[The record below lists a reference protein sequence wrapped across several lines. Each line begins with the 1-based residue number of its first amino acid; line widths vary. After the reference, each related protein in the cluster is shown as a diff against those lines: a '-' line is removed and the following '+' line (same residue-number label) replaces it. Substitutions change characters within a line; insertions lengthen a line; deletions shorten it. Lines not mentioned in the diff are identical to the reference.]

1 MLKRLIT
8 LNRYFKW
15 DICITKR
22 SSVQYWNWNSTSW
35 NYFLINLYLSPI
47 LKIRHRIL
55 YNVIY
60 TLKYLFII
68 SIGSFTCIIT
78 WLFNYM
84 YMYFLSYLPSSGN
97 CITGQAYSVN
107 SKLNF
112 PYSVPKDI
120 EFGYIDERGNN
131 CHRIF
136 QFSPKIANAFVVSHS
151 NILHNI
157 GRRLVGVCWFEKWEI
172 YP

>member
-1 MLKRLIT
+1 MVFNTEIEFQLLEI
-8 LNRYFKW
+8 
-15 DICITKR
+15 I
-22 SSVQYWNWNSTSW
+22 
-35 NYFLINLYLSPI
+35 FLINLHLSPI
-47 LKIRHRIL
+47 LKIRHIIL

-68 SIGSFTCIIT
+68 SNGSFTCIIT
-78 WLFNYM
+78 WLSNYM
-84 YMYFLSYLPSSGN
+84 YMYFLSSFMYMYLPSFGN